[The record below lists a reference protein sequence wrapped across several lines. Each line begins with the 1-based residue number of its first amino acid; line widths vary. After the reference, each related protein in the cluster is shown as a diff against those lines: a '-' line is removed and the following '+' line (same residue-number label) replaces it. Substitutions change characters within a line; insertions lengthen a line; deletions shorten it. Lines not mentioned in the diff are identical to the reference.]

1 MCEIVNVN
9 YQLETKVVLV
19 RSMYECHLACY
30 DDGSAT
36 LLLAVGLLLLTSTQV
51 VAMSHKS

>member
-51 VAMSHKS
+51 V